1 MLMRMISVKID
12 REDVNRM
19 RNVAR
24 QVSKERSAF
33 KRRCIER
40 DFVESMAEK
49 YGRSKAMEML
59 TKVWKLSTMMSIFSD
74 CEFVDGTDDG
84 IA

>member
-59 TKVWKLSTMMSIFSD
+59 TRVWKLSTMMNIFPD

-84 IA
+84 KK